1 MEGSL
6 LWEALNDG
14 LQVITTVNKGLSLF
28 KIDSKSKTTD
38 ITESGKSV
46 SQEVA
51 NLCGI
56 YVLNNFFSINGALEV
71 GVTYKDDIKLN
82 IEDIEP

>member
-1 MEGSL
+1 M
-6 LWEALNDG
+6 
-14 LQVITTVNKGLSLF
+14 NKGLSFF
-28 KIDSKSKTTD
+28 KSISKSK
-38 ITESGKSV
+38 TESGKSV

-51 NLCGI
+51 NLWGNC
-56 YVLNNFFSINGALEV
+56 VLNNFFSINGALEV

>member
-1 MEGSL
+1 M
-6 LWEALNDG
+6 
-14 LQVITTVNKGLSLF
+14 NKGLSLF

>member
-1 MEGSL
+1 M
-6 LWEALNDG
+6 
-14 LQVITTVNKGLSLF
+14 NKGLSLF

-51 NLCGI
+51 NLWGNC
-56 YVLNNFFSINGALEV
+56 VLNNFFSINGALEV